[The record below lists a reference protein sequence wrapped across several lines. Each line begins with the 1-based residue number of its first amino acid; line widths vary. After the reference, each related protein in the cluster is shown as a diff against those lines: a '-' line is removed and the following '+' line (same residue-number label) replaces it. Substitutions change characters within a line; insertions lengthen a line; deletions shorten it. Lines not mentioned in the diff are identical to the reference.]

1 MATLCKS
8 YFSEVAARYA
18 VEALTAAGVP
28 GRDIRLVTGRQLRDV
43 CQEPVGGFAG
53 ATGPDA
59 PIGSFANVRR
69 SRRQGHGS
77 FASVRGPQRQG
88 SFADTDREVTV
99 RDGHGAGRPRVVGD
113 VRLRRLL
120 RAAGLDDD
128 AGDSVVDELHLGR
141 AVVVAEVAEIAPGD
155 ARARLEHAAHAA

>member
-8 YFSEVAARYA
+8 YSSEVPARHA

-28 GRDIRLVTGRQLRDV
+28 SRDIRLLTGRPLHDVRQL
-43 CQEPVGGFAG
+43 PVGGFAG

-59 PIGSFANVRR
+59 PVGSFANVRR
-69 SRRQGHGS
+69 SRREGHGS
-77 FASVRGPQRQG
+77 VASVPHQQRQG
-88 SFADTDREVTV
+88 SFADADSDVLASQEN
-99 RDGHGAGRPRVVGD
+99 GAERLRVVGD
-113 VRLRRLL
+113 GELRRLL

-128 AGDSVVDELHLGR
+128 AGDSVVDELHVGR